1 MCRYVCCLR
10 RWACACAC
18 RACPMERVRRATT
31 CRAHLHGEAGQVA
44 RSSRLRERDTHARCA
59 AQRERRRAQAGGLV
73 SGGERTQ
80 AHDVECGGGGGAEGE
95 DVARVGRAAV
105 VREQERA

>member
-1 MCRYVCCLR
+1 MRVQVRVLP
-10 RWACACAC
+10 AALGV
-18 RACPMERVRRATT
+18 RVRVPCVPYGARAP
-31 CRAHLHGEAGQVA
+31 RHHLHGEAGQVA
-44 RSSRLRERDTHARCA
+44 RSSRLRERDAHACCA